1 MGVTGGRFLLD
12 IHVLLWLLGDPA
24 RVPVETRDQLADRRT
39 EILVSAAS
47 ALEVA
52 TKVRIGRL
60 HSGAHLVD
68 TWADR
73 LRDIAATDL
82 PITSHHALLAG
93 SLVWGH
99 RDPFDR
105 LLVAQALVENL
116 ALVTTDTAMKDV
128 VGLRLHS
135 W

>member
-12 IHVLLWLLGDPA
+12 THVLLWLLGDPE
-24 RVPVETRDQLADRRT
+24 RVPAATRDQLADRRT
-39 EILVSAAS
+39 ELLVSAAS

-52 TKVRIGRL
+52 TKVRIGKL
-60 HSGAHLVD
+60 PSGAHLVD

-73 LRDIAATDL
+73 LRDIVATDL
-82 PITSHHALLAG
+82 PITSHHCLLAG
-93 SLVWGH
+93 SLAWAH

-105 LLVAQALVENL
+105 LLVAQALVDNL
-116 ALVTTDTAMKDV
+116 VLVSTDAAMKDV

>member
-1 MGVTGGRFLLD
+1 MGVTPGRFLLD
-12 IHVLLWLLGDPA
+12 THVLLWLLGDPE
-24 RVPVETRDQLADRRT
+24 RVPAATRAELADRRNQ
-39 EILVSAAS
+39 IIVSAAS

-52 TKVRIGRL
+52 TKVRLGKLDSGR
-60 HSGAHLVD
+60 HLVA

-73 LRDIAATDL
+73 LTEIAATDL
-82 PITSHHALLAG
+82 PVSSHHALVAG
-93 SLVWGH
+93 ALQWDH

-116 ALVTTDTAMKDV
+116 VLVTTDAAIKGV
-128 VGLRLHS
+128 VGVRLHS